1 MQQLC
6 RGRSARLCLCGKD
19 LLLYLSYLEVISM
32 VMVLNSSVII
42 VQACNGLERTID
54 KEEVG

>member
-1 MQQLC
+1 
-6 RGRSARLCLCGKD
+6 
-19 LLLYLSYLEVISM
+19 M

-54 KEEVG
+54 KGERRAKV